1 VHSSIRYLVIHDKQ
15 ELNALKHAT
24 NDLKACVKGKQICMT
39 IRYKEPPDKG
49 MFTDDVKTVL

>member
-1 VHSSIRYLVIHDKQ
+1 MIHDKQ